1 MYCYSLRMCLQ
12 LCSWVHPLITHF
24 IPPVFFLFSLER
36 SFIDSYCTFNN
47 YVESLLELHR
57 ISNARWLLL
66 STYRV
71 WIILLRFVSRR
82 FQCMTCSRSL
92 RSLFLCKCVSR
103 ARDRWRTP
111 CRGTLNCFLYNIQ
124 ILWRFFFFPSVFV
137 AEAGAGGV
145 PGGLIKN
152 PSAVTACS
160 LGTRE

>member
-1 MYCYSLRMCLQ
+1 MI
-12 LCSWVHPLITHF
+12 PLYDVFRKKQFIT
-24 IPPVFFLFSLER
+24 R
-36 SFIDSYCTFNN
+36 
-47 YVESLLELHR
+47 
-57 ISNARWLLL
+57 
-66 STYRV
+66 
-71 WIILLRFVSRR
+71 
-82 FQCMTCSRSL
+82 SRSL

-152 PSAVTACS
+152 PTAVTACS
-160 LGTRE
+160 IGIGEYIEITKRSLLPSPCFIDSFAIYIEVLLNIKLKLYCYLRCFWYTLLIFILKFEIVKIADMTGKTKS